1 MKSTQQGFTLVE
13 VLVALAV
20 LSFGLLGIAVLFATG
35 FKAGRTA
42 LVHTQAVTLAADLA
56 ERMRANRV
64 PAGAYA
70 CLEPCDPAAAGD
82 GIAEFDLAEW
92 LANVH
97 ARLPGGDAVVVY
109 ETGDGAM
116 PETYTIELHWLEP
129 GRAEPASLRL
139 RVET

>member
-1 MKSTQQGFTLVE
+1 MKTQQAFTLVE
-13 VLVALAV
+13 VLVALTV
-20 LSFGLLGIAVLFATG
+20 LSIGLLGIAVLFATG
-35 FKAGRTA
+35 FRASRAA

-70 CLEPCDPAAAGD
+70 CPEPCDPAAAGD
-82 GIAEFDLAEW
+82 GIARFDLSEW
-92 LANVH
+92 LASVQ
-97 ARLPGGDAVVVY
+97 ARLPGGGAAVNYRV
-109 ETGDGAM
+109 GDGTT

-129 GRAEPASLRL
+129 GQAGPASLRL